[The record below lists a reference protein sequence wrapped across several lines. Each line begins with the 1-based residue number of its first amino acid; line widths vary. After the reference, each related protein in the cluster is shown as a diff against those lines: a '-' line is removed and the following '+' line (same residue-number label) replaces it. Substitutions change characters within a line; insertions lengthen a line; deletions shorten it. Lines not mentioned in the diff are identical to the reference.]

1 MSEMLL
7 DRAGR
12 RRSPATMP
20 GFHAGRPPRNKG
32 LRYPADPPKV
42 EEIVAVMRTAG
53 DGAHGRRLRGL
64 IVVLWRAG
72 LRIQEALGL
81 AEADLDY
88 RRGALLVRRGK
99 GGRRRE
105 VGINAWGWDE
115 LQPWLELRVGLP
127 VGPLFCVLN
136 GRTRGRQWSTAAARA
151 ELRRTA
157 VTAGVRRRFA
167 PHQLRHAHA
176 VEMAREGVPLVV
188 IQRQLGHSN
197 LGITSVY
204 LQGIDNAEIIDS
216 VAHRAKGQ
224 RRHEAPSVVGVC
236 AVRSADQI
244 LERVRACWHVDPA
257 LDGRQCP
264 VGWRDRLLLQAGSGH
279 ECAQKSVEAIV
290 RGLQQRRI
298 RAFEAEPVRPAHE
311 AVNDLRAHSRIVLGF
326 VGGTGRQAPRPETEL
341 AKRGVRVGLADRA
354 CHAAPIDRQI

>member
-32 LRYPADPPKV
+32 LRSPADPPKV
-42 EEIVAVMRTAG
+42 EEIIAVMRTAG
-53 DGAHGRRLRGL
+53 DNAHGRRLRGL
-64 IVVLWRAG
+64 IVVLCRAG

-81 AEADLDY
+81 AEPDLDY

-105 VGINAWGWDE
+105 VGMDAWGWDE
-115 LQPWLELRVGLP
+115 LQPRLELRVGFPVGFP

-157 VTAGVRRRFA
+157 LAAGVRRRFA

-204 LQGIDNAEIIDS
+204 LQGIDNAEIIDT
-216 VAHRAKGQ
+216 VRTRRA
-224 RRHEAPSVVGVC
+224 PM
-236 AVRSADQI
+236 I
-244 LERVRACWHVDPA
+244 
-257 LDGRQCP
+257 P
-264 VGWRDRLLLQAGSGH
+264 VSTSLRL
-279 ECAQKSVEAIV
+279 
-290 RGLQQRRI
+290 
-298 RAFEAEPVRPAHE
+298 
-311 AVNDLRAHSRIVLGF
+311 
-326 VGGTGRQAPRPETEL
+326 
-341 AKRGVRVGLADRA
+341 
-354 CHAAPIDRQI
+354 